1 MQANPVQDTAKLK
14 RPLVYVAMSADILHP
29 GHINIIEE
37 ARKRGTVVLGL
48 LTDNAVA
55 SYKRVPLMTYEERKA
70 VVEQIRGVERVIPQT
85 TLDYVPNL
93 EQLQPEFVVHGDDWK
108 EGVQAQIRQRVI
120 EALEG
125 WGGELV
131 EPSYTP
137 GISSTRVQKTL
148 VEIGTTPEIR
158 RRQLKRLLAVKPLV
172 RVIEAHNGL
181 SGLVVEHTS
190 VEGASGRSESFDGMW
205 LSSLTDS
212 TIKGRPDTEYVDLT
226 SRMTTIQEILEV
238 TTKPIIYDGD
248 TGGMPDH
255 FALKVKTLER
265 LGVSAVVI
273 EDKVGAKRNSLFGD
287 EVDQTQ
293 DDPVAFAEKIS
304 MGKAAQ
310 ATDDFQIY
318 ARIESLILGKG
329 VADAFQRGEI
339 YLEGG
344 ADGLL
349 IHARDKDP
357 TLLYEVLD
365 KFRERTPLIVVPTGY
380 SQVTENEL
388 TERGANVVIYANHLL
403 RAAYPAMKSAAS
415 SILAHGRA
423 YEADQTGLPIS
434 VALELIPGNR

>member
-1 MQANPVQDTAKLK
+1 MQQGTHFDLSGLE

-29 GHINIIEE
+29 GHINIINE
-37 ARKRGTVVLGL
+37 ARQLGTVVVGL
-48 LTDNAVA
+48 LTDQAIA
-55 SYKRVPLMTYEERKA
+55 SYKRVPLMTYEERKS
-70 VVEQIRGVERVIPQT
+70 VVEEIRGVGRVIPQT

-93 EQLQPEFVVHGDDWK
+93 ERLRPEYVVHGDDWR
-108 EGVQAQIRQRVI
+108 EGVQAQIRQSVI
-120 EALEG
+120 EVLES

-131 EPSYTP
+131 EPPYTP

-190 VEGASGRSESFDGMW
+190 VNGRSGQMEAFDGMW

-248 TGGMPDH
+248 TGGLPDH

-273 EDKVGAKRNSLFGD
+273 EDKVGPKKNSLFGD

-329 VADAFQRGEI
+329 VADAIQRGET

-357 TLLYEVLD
+357 TLLYEVLEQ
-365 KFRERTPLIVVPTGY
+365 FRGRIPLIVVPSGY
-380 SQVTENEL
+380 SQITEDEL
-388 TERGANVVIYANHLL
+388 KQQGANVVIYANHLL
-403 RAAYPAMKSAAS
+403 RAVYPAMKSAAE
-415 SILAHGRA
+415 SILTHGRA
-423 YEADQTGLPIS
+423 FEADQTGLPLS
-434 VALELIPGNR
+434 AALELIPGNR